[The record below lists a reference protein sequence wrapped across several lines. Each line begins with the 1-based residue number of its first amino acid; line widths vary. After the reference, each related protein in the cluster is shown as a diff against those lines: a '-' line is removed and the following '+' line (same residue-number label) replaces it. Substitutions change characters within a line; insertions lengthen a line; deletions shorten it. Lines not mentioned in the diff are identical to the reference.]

1 MMRKLIRTSA
11 LIAILWTFQGCDGY
25 NKVLKSTDADYKM
38 ERAIQYFNE
47 GDFYKSQMLL
57 EELLNIFRGTEKGRE
72 VYYYYAK
79 SHFGME
85 DYILGAYHLKNFA
98 TTFPNDVRAEETAYL
113 SAFCYYKDSPSHSLD
128 QASTYK
134 AMEELQLFID
144 QHPRSTFTA
153 ECNKMMDDLQG
164 KLEDKSFNVARLY
177 LKTGNYKSAIIAFDN
192 TLNEFPDTEYRE
204 EILYLQL
211 QSHYL
216 LAMNSVESKQKQ
228 RLKEALSAYKRFEEI
243 YPQSGWMNDAKRW
256 YEQAQEAYKKFTL

>member
-1 MMRKLIRTSA
+1 MLARWAIFGLMAIFSVF
-11 LIAILWTFQGCDGY
+11 IAGCDGY

-38 ERAIQYFNE
+38 ERAIDYFNK
-47 GDFYKSQMLL
+47 GDYYKSQMLL

-98 TTFPNDVRAEETAYL
+98 TTFPNDLRAEETAYL
-113 SAFCYYKDSPSHSLD
+113 SAFCYYKDSPAYSLD
-128 QASTYK
+128 QTSTYK
-134 AMEELQLFID
+134 AMDELQLFID
-144 QHPRSTFTA
+144 QHPRSTFVA
-153 ECNKMMDDLQG
+153 ECNQMMDDLQK
-164 KLEDKSFNVARLY
+164 KLEQKSFQQGRLY
-177 LKTGNYKSAIIAFDN
+177 LKTSNYKSAIIAFDN
-192 TLNEFPDTEYRE
+192 TLNDFPDTEYRE

-228 RLKEALSAYKRFEEI
+228 RLKEAMSSFKRFEEN
-243 YPQSGWMNDAKRW
+243 YPESKWMNDARRW
-256 YEQAQEAYKKFTL
+256 YEQASDAYQKLML